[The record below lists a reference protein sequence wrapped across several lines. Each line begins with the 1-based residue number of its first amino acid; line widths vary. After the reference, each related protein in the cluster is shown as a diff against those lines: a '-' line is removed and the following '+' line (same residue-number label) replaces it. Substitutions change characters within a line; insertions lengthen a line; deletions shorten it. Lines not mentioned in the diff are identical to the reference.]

1 MGKIKSVIFVS
12 VLLLFLFVQ
21 IAAAAQVG
29 DTKFNVDRGYFSAPF
44 QLVITTATAGASIYY
59 TLDGSAPSAGHGTL
73 YTKPVSINKTTIVR
87 VIAVMNGMEPSDV
100 DTQTFIFP
108 DDIVNQPG
116 NPAGFPAVWYTDLGS
131 AIAADYEMDPEYP
144 DNNTMIKDALLALPT
159 VSLVVEPDE
168 LFTADGVYP
177 NGGYDD
183 NNDWEKACSIEMI
196 FADTTRN
203 FQVNCGIQPRS
214 QPVTTTRKR
223 SFKLD
228 FKSEY
233 GTSKLDEPVF
243 QTALQ
248 SPTNSA
254 PEFNSLILRAGYMEN
269 YTGKIYNPAF
279 NIYFRDIM
287 VRDAQMLAS
296 GFGTHNLFVHLYI
309 NGLYWGLYNL
319 TESPDEHHLVNY
331 HGGSQDDWLIV
342 KSNPDSDDDGEVLT
356 GDDTRYQVLLDL
368 IIGENLAGLVDYQNV
383 IKYLDAQKFAE
394 YMILQ
399 NYYAVGDWP
408 DNNWVFVMKNG
419 LSPAPGFFYAWDA
432 EKAWLENDDPQSYLH
447 SRYSPYLTDP
457 TLANGRSYR
466 AIPSRLW
473 RAMITS
479 PEFKILFAD
488 CAYKLMYQ
496 YGILS
501 DDASQNRFLQY
512 SGHISTAVR
521 ADQKRW
527 ADDNN
532 RTILPGQLFTH
543 TDWQNQVNK
552 VLSNIQNNVTY
563 FINDFRAAGL
573 YPNLDP
579 PLFNQYG
586 GNVAKGFVVTITNPN
601 GSGEIMYTLD
611 GADPRQAGGA
621 VHPNAVSGGTT
632 AYITIN
638 NSTHIKSRIKNGSE
652 WSPLQDITFY
662 TPMSSGDL
670 KITEIMYHPPAVGN
684 NDGDDYE
691 FIELKNTG
699 DDRINLAGI
708 TFADGITYTFP
719 NGAFLDAGSFVVLS
733 KNSSKFYSKYGI
745 TSFANY
751 DGNLNNGG
759 EKITLRDPAGNSLFS
774 VTYDDK
780 SPWPTSPDG
789 DGYSL
794 VPVNFNT
801 NPNPNNAANWRASKY
816 EMGSPGM
823 DDSVR
828 YTPPQP
834 PAGPVTILFVT
845 SSANLD
851 ADDNAVRTRLLSR
864 DYIVLVK
871 EQNTVTAADAAG
883 KNLVL
888 ISGSV
893 NSGAVNT
900 KFRNVA
906 VPVLLC
912 DPYLF
917 DDMGMTNATE
927 NVDYGVTSNTTL
939 NIIQPDH
946 PASAG
951 FSGTVQVTT
960 TPLEMAFAV
969 PNNNARII
977 AAWQGDAGKAAI
989 FVYEQAATMIGLTAP
1004 ARRAGFFINSGITG
1018 QMTANG
1024 WKLFD
1029 AVVDWAMNRT
1039 TAIHDTYSERPQ
1051 NFTLAQNYPN
1061 PFNPVTTIAYSLPVT
1076 AWVEMQIINIQGQLV
1091 KTLCSNEQAAG
1102 DYTVAWNG
1110 VRENGLLA
1118 ASGVYFY
1125 KLTVTEKSGAR
1136 HIYNRKMLLVK

>member
-1 MGKIKSVIFVS
+1 MGKNKPVTFLS

-21 IAAAAQVG
+21 ITTAAQVG

-44 QLVITTATAGASIYY
+44 QLIITTATAGAFIYY
-59 TLDGSAPSAGHGTL
+59 TLDGSVPSAGHGTL
-73 YTKPVSINKTTIVR
+73 YSKPVTINKTTIVR
-87 VIAVMNGMEPSDV
+87 AIAVMNGMEPSDV
-100 DTQTFIFP
+100 DTQTFIFA

-116 NPAGFPAVWYTDLGS
+116 DPAGFPAVWYTNPGS
-131 AIAADYEMDPEYP
+131 AIAADYEMDPAYP
-144 DNNTMIKDALLALPT
+144 DNNSIIKEALLALPT
-159 VSLVVEPDE
+159 VSLVMAPDE
-168 LFTADGVYP
+168 LFTANGIYP

-248 SPTNSA
+248 SPANAA

-269 YTGKIYNPAF
+269 YTGKIYNPAL

-296 GFGTHNLFVHLYI
+296 GFGTHNLFAHLYI

-319 TESPDEHHLVNY
+319 TESPDEHHLAAY
-331 HGGSQDDWLIV
+331 HGGSKEDWLIV

-368 IIGENLAGLVDYQNV
+368 LIGENLANLVDYQNV

-394 YMILQ
+394 YIILQ

-488 CAYKLMYQ
+488 CVYKLMFNN
-496 YGILS
+496 GALA

-512 SGHISTAVR
+512 SDHISTAVR

-543 TDWQNQVNK
+543 TDWQNQVNR
-552 VLSNIQNNVTY
+552 VLANMQNNVNN

-573 YPNLDP
+573 YPNLEP
-579 PLFNQYG
+579 PQLNQYG
-586 GNVAKGFVVTITNPN
+586 GNVVKGFVVTLTNPN
-601 GSGEIMYTLD
+601 GNGELFYTLD
-611 GADPRQAGGA
+611 GADPREPGGA
-621 VHPNAVSGGTT
+621 VKVGAVSGG
-632 AYITIN
+632 AMAGMTIN
-638 NSTHIKSRIKNGSE
+638 RTTRIKSRCKNGSE
-652 WSPLQDITFY
+652 WSPLQDVSFY
-662 TPMSSGDL
+662 PPLTSGIL
-670 KITEIMYHPPAVGN
+670 KITEIMYHPPDDGN
-684 NDGDDYE
+684 NDGDDFE

-699 DDRINLAGI
+699 DDRINLAGM
-708 TFADGITYTFP
+708 TFSDGITFTFP
-719 NGAFLDAGSFVVLS
+719 GGAFLDAGSFVVLS

-751 DGNLNNGG
+751 DGNLNNAG

-780 SPWPTSPDG
+780 APWPTTPDG

-801 NPNPNNAANWRASKY
+801 NPNPDNAANWRASKY
-816 EMGSPGM
+816 EMGSPGL
-823 DDSVR
+823 DDSAR

-845 SSANLD
+845 GATTLG
-851 ADDNAVRTRLLSR
+851 ADDNAVRTRLLNR

-871 EQNTVTAADAAG
+871 EQNIVTAADAAG

-900 KFRNVA
+900 KFRNST
-906 VPVLLC
+906 VPVMLC

-917 DDMGMTNATE
+917 DDMGMTNGTE
-927 NVDYGVTSNTTL
+927 NGDYGVTSNTALT
-939 NIIQPDH
+939 ITQPDH
-946 PASAG
+946 PVAAG
-951 FSGTVQVTT
+951 LSGAVQVTT
-960 TPLEMAFAV
+960 TPLEMNFAV
-969 PNNNARII
+969 PNSSAQII

-989 FVYEQAATMIGLTAP
+989 FIYEQAATMVGLTAP
-1004 ARRAGFFINSGITG
+1004 ARRAGFFINSGVTG

-1029 AVVDWAMNRT
+1029 AVVDWAMNKT
-1039 TAIHDTYSERPQ
+1039 TAILDTDSERPQ

-1061 PFNPVTTIAYSLPVT
+1061 PFNPVTSINYSLPAAVW
-1076 AWVEMQIINIQGQLV
+1076 AEVQIMNIQGQRV
-1091 KTLCSNEQAAG
+1091 KTLHSGNQAAG
-1102 DYTVAWNG
+1102 VYTATWNG
-1110 VRENGLLA
+1110 IDDNGMPA

-1125 KLTVTEKSGAR
+1125 QLFVTEKNGAR
-1136 HIYNRKMLLVK
+1136 YSLTRKMLLIK